1 MTAELLKLAGSIA
14 AILFI
19 AWLARFLRL
28 GGDVRIRSEE
38 QAREIANETCCGFD
52 PVEIAI
58 DKAGIAALL
67 RDAEG
72 DVPAVLLGD
81 GRQVDAHAGQI
92 DVSLALEQAAVDDAA
107 AHGGVLFAQHLQ
119 IDQTVVHGDLVPHR
133 HRLDETLVVDV
144 DGTLLDVVRAGFLH
158 GTMLVPQAVL
168 LELQGLADAAER
180 SRKSQSSS
188 SSGSRAL

>member
-19 AWLARFLRL
+19 AWFARFLRL

-72 DVPAVLLGD
+72 RHLLVRRHGVQWA
-81 GRQVDAHAGQI
+81 GRLLD
-92 DVSLALEQAAVDDAA
+92 
-107 AHGGVLFAQHLQ
+107 
-119 IDQTVVHGDLVPHR
+119 R
-133 HRLDETLVVDV
+133 HNDSRLDQNFLTVGTGGKTFGSVTLNL
-144 DGTLLDVVRAGFLH
+144 GSQASHWAAGLRH
-158 GTMLVPQAVL
+158 L
-168 LELQGLADAAER
+168 
-180 SRKSQSSS
+180 KI
-188 SSGSRAL
+188 

>member
-1 MTAELLKLAGSIA
+1 VTAELLKLGGAIA

-19 AWLARFLRL
+19 AWFARFLRL

-72 DVPAVLLGD
+72 RHLLVRRHGVQWA
-81 GRQVDAHAGQI
+81 GRLLD
-92 DVSLALEQAAVDDAA
+92 
-107 AHGGVLFAQHLQ
+107 
-119 IDQTVVHGDLVPHR
+119 R
-133 HRLDETLVVDV
+133 HNDSRLDKNFLTVGTGEKTFGSVTLNL
-144 DGTLLDVVRAGFLH
+144 GSQASHWAAGLRN
-158 GTMLVPQAVL
+158 L
-168 LELQGLADAAER
+168 
-180 SRKSQSSS
+180 KI
-188 SSGSRAL
+188 

>member
-1 MTAELLKLAGSIA
+1 MTAGLLKLAGSIA

-19 AWLARFLRL
+19 AWFARFLRL

-72 DVPAVLLGD
+72 RHLLVRRHGVQWA
-81 GRQVDAHAGQI
+81 GRLLD
-92 DVSLALEQAAVDDAA
+92 
-107 AHGGVLFAQHLQ
+107 
-119 IDQTVVHGDLVPHR
+119 R
-133 HRLDETLVVDV
+133 HNDSRLDQNFLTVGTGEKTFGSVTLNL
-144 DGTLLDVVRAGFLH
+144 GSQASHWAAGLRH
-158 GTMLVPQAVL
+158 L
-168 LELQGLADAAER
+168 
-180 SRKSQSSS
+180 KI
-188 SSGSRAL
+188 

>member
-67 RDAEG
+67 RDA
-72 DVPAVLLGD
+72 D
-81 GRQVDAHAGQI
+81 GRHLLVRRHGVQWAGRLL
-92 DVSLALEQAAVDDAA
+92 D
-107 AHGGVLFAQHLQ
+107 
-119 IDQTVVHGDLVPHR
+119 R
-133 HRLDETLVVDV
+133 HNDSRLDQNFLTVGTGEKIFGSVTLNL
-144 DGTLLDVVRAGFLH
+144 GSQASHWAAGLRH
-158 GTMLVPQAVL
+158 L
-168 LELQGLADAAER
+168 
-180 SRKSQSSS
+180 KI
-188 SSGSRAL
+188 